1 MDGESSPAMM
11 MAMACAKSRCTRWK
25 ASGRSYGV
33 GCVHTGVFPKRN
45 SRCTWVSSS
54 SCTTC
59 ASGVKR
65 YLVRSL
71 SYWSHKT
78 LESNKSDSYK
88 LSEGFLPAWVR
99 VGDWQYR
106 ISYPQHAA
114 SNDKTPALPG
124 LVARA
129 ESMQRARATVVE
141 EGMPKDDPNISG

>member
-1 MDGESSPAMM
+1 MSSVYTILTCHDPGIQYE
-11 MAMACAKSRCTRWK
+11 RRWK

-78 LESNKSDSYK
+78 LESNKSVRGAK
-88 LSEGFLPAWVR
+88 LWGQCTKRWEPHPAK
-99 VGDWQYR
+99 G
-106 ISYPQHAA
+106 
-114 SNDKTPALPG
+114 
-124 LVARA
+124 
-129 ESMQRARATVVE
+129 
-141 EGMPKDDPNISG
+141 